1 MKPPLTARDRLIV
14 ALDFDSVAQARELV
28 AQIGDAVSF
37 YKIGLVLFM
46 SAGPGFV
53 QEMLA
58 QGKRIFLDLKM
69 ADIDQ
74 TVRRAVQNIPAGVE
88 LTTIYGGNAT
98 IKAACQG
105 KGDTGLAVLG
115 VTWLSSMGAGERRD
129 NSSEKDLC
137 QYIETYADEALAAG
151 ADGLVASGSYVAAL
165 RARYKDRATAPIIV
179 VPGIRPEGAAADE
192 HQRTLS
198 PKAAIKAGADFLVVG
213 RPIRQAPDPR
223 LAAQQI
229 IEEISLS

>member
-1 MKPPLTARDRLIV
+1 MKTPITAKDRLIV
-14 ALDFDSVAQARELV
+14 ALDFDDAGPARELV
-28 AQIGDAVSF
+28 AQIGDTVSF

-88 LTTIYGGNAT
+88 LTTIYGGSAA

-105 KGDTGLAVLG
+105 KGSNDLAVLG
-115 VTWLSSMGAGERRD
+115 VTWLSSMGEGEHRD
-129 NSSEKDLC
+129 NSSERDLGR
-137 QYIETYADEALAAG
+137 YITGYADEALAAG
-151 ADGLVASGSYVAAL
+151 ADGLVASGPYVATL
-165 RARYKDRATAPIIV
+165 RARYKDRVTAPIIV
-179 VPGIRPEGAAADE
+179 VPGIRPEGTDTDE

-198 PKAAIKAGADFLVVG
+198 PRSAIDAGADFLVVG
-213 RPIRQAPDPR
+213 RPIRQATNPR
-223 LAAQQI
+223 IAAQRI
-229 IEEISLS
+229 IEEIS